1 MELVRSLVAATVGG
15 LLFERFGVPAGA
27 LIGAM
32 VGVAAVGLGGF
43 ETTGSGPVL
52 RTAAFVVIGWEL
64 GSQVTSET
72 IDTVRRAAIP
82 IIVVVFGL
90 LVASAVLAWVL
101 HLAGVDVVTAYLAA
115 SPGGLSQMVA
125 LSTEFGANAV
135 VVSVVHLI
143 RVITVILT
151 APWIAR
157 LIVR

>member
-15 LLFERFGVPAGA
+15 LLFERLGVPAGA

-32 VGVAAVGLGGF
+32 VGVAVVGLGGF
-43 ETTGSGPVL
+43 ETTGSGTVL

-64 GSQVTSET
+64 GSQVTAET
-72 IDTVRRAAIP
+72 IATVRRAAIP
-82 IIVVVFGL
+82 IIVVVLGL
-90 LVASAVLAWVL
+90 LVASALLAWVL

-151 APWIAR
+151 APWVAR
-157 LIVR
+157 LILR